1 MKRAFDRICHS
12 LSFLPFFPPPSID
25 NQWNDWGKPRGKG
38 GKKGGIGNGKKK
50 ERSRDG
56 MTEARWGLKRH
67 RLFSL
72 DLYHGKMKILFRLYS
87 FTGYIQQ
94 GPFKSFDEPS
104 IFIRFGHA
112 FRARAHTHIHVQRRK
127 WVITGNIS
135 GGNACPRNGTF
146 HSSNGD
152 NIVPESE
159 GLGCSLFF
167 LFFSSLSLFPC
178 FSHLEQWNLKYGNG
192 TLLAFPLL
200 SPLFFRNVDK
210 IAVVCYFNELL
221 LLN

>member
-112 FRARAHTHIHVQRRK
+112 FHARAHTYIHVQRRK

-167 LFFSSLSLFPC
+167 LFFSFLLSLSFLASPTLNNGIWNTGTELCWPSPFC
-178 FSHLEQWNLKYGNG
+178 RRYSLETSIK
-192 TLLAFPLL
+192 
-200 SPLFFRNVDK
+200 SR
-210 IAVVCYFNELL
+210 
-221 LLN
+221 

>member
-1 MKRAFDRICHS
+1 MEKKRNDRGMEWQKLDEGWNDIGYS
-12 LSFLPFFPPPSID
+12 PSIY
-25 NQWNDWGKPRGKG
+25 
-38 GKKGGIGNGKKK
+38 I
-50 ERSRDG
+50 
-56 MTEARWGLKRH
+56 TEKWK
-67 RLFSL
+67 FS
-72 DLYHGKMKILFRLYS
+72 F
-87 FTGYIQQ
+87 GYILSRAIFNK
-94 GPFKSFDEPS
+94 GHLNRSTNRRFSFDS
-104 IFIRFGHA
+104 AMRF
-112 FRARAHTHIHVQRRK
+112 ARAHTYIHVQRRK

>member
-1 MKRAFDRICHS
+1 
-12 LSFLPFFPPPSID
+12 
-25 NQWNDWGKPRGKG
+25 
-38 GKKGGIGNGKKK
+38 
-50 ERSRDG
+50 

-112 FRARAHTHIHVQRRK
+112 FHARAHIYIHVQGRK

-167 LFFSSLSLFPC
+167 LFFSFLLSLSL
-178 FSHLEQWNLKYGNG
+178 
-192 TLLAFPLL
+192 LLPPWTME
-200 SPLFFRNVDK
+200 SEIRERNSVGLPPFV
-210 IAVVCYFNELL
+210 AVIL
-221 LLN
+221 

>member
-112 FRARAHTHIHVQRRK
+112 FRARAYIHTRTEKKMSDYWEYIRWERVSQEWNVSFVKRGQYCSRIRR
-127 WVITGNIS
+127 TGLLPFLS
-135 GGNACPRNGTF
+135 
-146 HSSNGD
+146 
-152 NIVPESE
+152 
-159 GLGCSLFF
+159 F
-167 LFFSSLSLFPC
+167 LFFSLSLSLLASPTLNNGIWNTGTELCWPSPFC
-178 FSHLEQWNLKYGNG
+178 RRYSLETSIK
-192 TLLAFPLL
+192 
-200 SPLFFRNVDK
+200 SR
-210 IAVVCYFNELL
+210 
-221 LLN
+221 

>member
-25 NQWNDWGKPRGKG
+25 NQWNDWGKPRGRG

-112 FRARAHTHIHVQRRK
+112 FHARAHTRTEKKMSDYWEYIRWERVSQEWNVSFVKRGQYCSRIRR
-127 WVITGNIS
+127 TGLLPFLS
-135 GGNACPRNGTF
+135 
-146 HSSNGD
+146 
-152 NIVPESE
+152 
-159 GLGCSLFF
+159 F
-167 LFFSSLSLFPC
+167 LFFSSLSFLASSTLNNGIWNTGTELCWPSPFC
-178 FSHLEQWNLKYGNG
+178 RRYSLETSIK
-192 TLLAFPLL
+192 
-200 SPLFFRNVDK
+200 SR
-210 IAVVCYFNELL
+210 
-221 LLN
+221 